1 MSEILRTPDDR
12 FVDLP
17 GFEYT
22 PHYIEI
28 ENLRVHYVDEGKN
41 DKQPILLMHGEPSW
55 SYLYRKMIPIL
66 LEADFRVLAPDL
78 IGFGRSDKL
87 SEKKDYSYQHQ
98 VDIFTEYI
106 RRLNL
111 SNITLFCQ
119 DWGGLIGLRVVANE
133 PDRFARIIASNTAL
147 PAATNSQAEMLVK
160 GFNDLIEAQV
170 NMPLEEVI
178 DINSTEESQLPFIR
192 WVAYS
197 RTSPEF
203 PVSEIIQRWT
213 RTLLSDEVLA
223 AYEAPFPDDSYKEG
237 ARIMPSLVVSQ
248 LRENNKAWEE
258 VFIKWEKPFL
268 TAFSDSDPIT
278 RGQEK
283 EFQTRIPGAK
293 GQPHV
298 IIKDAGHFLQEDK
311 GEELAEIMVNFIDS
325 TSKFSIV
332 K

>member
-1 MSEILRTPDDR
+1 MPEILRTPNER

-28 ENLRVHYVDEGKN
+28 ESLRVHYVDEGGS
-41 DKQPILLMHGEPSW
+41 DKEPILLMHGEPSW
-55 SYLYRKMIPIL
+55 SYLYHKMIPIL
-66 LEADFRVLAPDL
+66 LEAEFRVLAPDL

-87 SEKKDYSYQHQ
+87 SEKKEYSYQHQ
-98 VDIFTEYI
+98 VNIFTEYI

-133 PDRFARIIASNTAL
+133 PDRFARIITSNTGL
-147 PAATNSQAEMLVK
+147 PAASDSQAEMMVK
-160 GFNDLIEAQV
+160 GFNDFIEAQG
-170 NMPLEEVI
+170 NIPLEEVI
-178 DINSTEESQLPFIR
+178 DINSTEVPPLPFLR

-197 RTSPEF
+197 RNSPEF
-203 PVSEIIQRWT
+203 PVSKIIQIMT
-213 RTLLSDEVLA
+213 RKKLSDNVLA

-237 ARIMPSLVVSQ
+237 ARIMPSLVISQ
-248 LRENNKAWEE
+248 LQENNKVWEE
-258 VFIKWEKPFL
+258 VFMRWEKPFL

-283 EFQTRIPGAK
+283 EFQTRIPGAD

-311 GEELAEIMVNFIDS
+311 GEELAEIMVNFIES
-325 TSKFSIV
+325 TSK
-332 K
+332 